1 MKDGD
6 GMEIYVKQFLLYIKE
21 QKKYSKYTIVGYQ
34 KDLELFLSFLRNE
47 GISKLSNCNY
57 EILRKYLL
65 FLHNQ
70 AYQNKTI
77 CRHISTLRSFFKFLK
92 SRQLVEDNPMLLI
105 SNPKV
110 EKKLPKFLYYQDL
123 EKLLDSPDSST
134 FLGIRDRL
142 LLELLYSTGVRVSE
156 LISIKIDDIKK
167 KEQKIYVMG
176 KGNKERIVLY
186 GKICKKKLE
195 QYLDVRDKF
204 LKNNNTDFLFLDFR
218 GNPLTTQGVR
228 YIINQVI
235 KKNALSFH
243 VHPHMLR
250 HTFATHLLNEGAD
263 LKTVQELLGHE
274 NLETTGIYTHVSNEG
289 LRKSYLEHH
298 PRAGKS
304 RK

>member
-1 MKDGD
+1 
-6 GMEIYVKQFLLYIKE
+6 MEEQIEFFLNYIKE
-21 QKKYSKYTIVGYQ
+21 QKKYSEYTVIGYQ
-34 KDLELFLSFLRNE
+34 KDLEQFLTFLKAQK
-47 GISKLSNCNY
+47 ILKFSKCNY
-57 EILRKYLL
+57 DILRKYLL

-70 AYQNKTI
+70 GYQNKTI
-77 CRHISTLRSFFKFLK
+77 CRHISTLRSFFKYLK
-92 SRQLVEDNPMLLI
+92 AKKIIADNPMLLI

-123 EKLLDSPDSST
+123 EKLLECPDTKTSI
-134 FLGIRDRL
+134 GIRDRL

-156 LISIKIDDIKK
+156 LISIKITDIKK
-167 KEQKIYVMG
+167 NEQKIYITG
-176 KGNKERIVLY
+176 KGQKMRIVLY
-186 GKICKKKLE
+186 GTICKEKLE
-195 QYLDVRDKF
+195 QYLEIRSSF
-204 LKNNNTDFLFLDFR
+204 LQKGDSDYLLLNER
-218 GNPLTTQGVR
+218 GKPLTPQGVR
-228 YIINQVI
+228 YILEQII

-274 NLETTGIYTHVSNEG
+274 NLETTGIYTHVSNEN

-298 PRAGKS
+298 PRAGKT

>member
-1 MKDGD
+1 
-6 GMEIYVKQFLLYIKE
+6 MERQIEQFLTYIRE
-21 QKKYSKYTIVGYQ
+21 QKKYSTYTVIGYQ
-34 KDLELFLSFLRNE
+34 NDLKLFLSFLKEQRV
-47 GISKLSNCNY
+47 SNFLECNY
-57 EILRKYLL
+57 ELLRKYLL

-70 AYQNKTI
+70 NYQNKTI
-77 CRHISTLRSFFKFLK
+77 CRHISTLRSFFKYLK
-92 SRQLVEDNPMLLI
+92 AKHIIHDNPMLLV

-123 EKLLDSPDSST
+123 EKLLNSPDST
-134 FLGIRDRL
+134 TPLGIRDRL

-156 LISIKIDDIKK
+156 LVSIKLNNVKK
-167 KEQKIYVMG
+167 TEQKIYITG

-186 GKICKKKLE
+186 GTVCREKLE
-195 QYLDVRDKF
+195 QYLHVRPMF
-204 LKNNNTDFLFLDFR
+204 LKNGESDYLLLDKK
-218 GNPLTTQGVR
+218 GKPLTTQKVR
-228 YIINQVI
+228 YILNQTI
-235 KKNALSFH
+235 EKHSLSFH

-274 NLETTGIYTHVSNEG
+274 NLETTGIYTHVSNES

-298 PRAGKS
+298 PRA